1 MRPLYEIDAD
11 LAALINDDGEVLD
24 EEALTALAME
34 RDEKIEGVVLAIKN
48 LQHFIAD
55 MKEEEKALAERRIK
69 YEKKVEGMTYW
80 LNNVLNGEPFETAK
94 ASVKFRKST
103 CTEVTDTA
111 AVIKFLQENGL
122 EDCLKYTDPKIK
134 LAELSNAIKSG
145 KKIPFVQFVE
155 KNNIQIK

>member
-80 LNNVLNGEPFETAK
+80 LNNVLNGEPFETAQ
-94 ASVKFRKST
+94 ASVKFRKSP

-122 EDCLKYTDPKIK
+122 EDYLKYTDPKIK
-134 LAELSNAIKSG
+134 LTELSNAIKSG